1 MSQNEKKPMRS
12 FSGLPFYLVL
22 ILILIVTS
30 IFFFDGPASKSKS
43 LSDALDMIENKA
55 ITKEDVVLNGNELSF
70 KYVDT
75 ATGKKSEIS
84 KKIPYESVDHVMTIL
99 MDAQNNGAIEK
110 FEYKQP
116 TDVSAI
122 MSGIM
127 IVLMLAAMV
136 FFVWVNFSR
145 NQGDGR
151 SAMNFGRSKAK
162 LHDPSKNKVT
172 FGDVAGADEEK
183 EELTEVV
190 DFLKHPKK
198 YSALGAKIPKG
209 ILLHGAPGTGKTLL
223 AKAVAGEAGVP
234 FFSIS
239 GSDFVEM
246 FVGVGASRVRDL
258 FDNAKKNAP
267 CIVFIDE
274 IDAVGRHRG
283 AGMGGGHDER
293 EQTLNQLLVEMDGFG
308 PNEGVIVIAATNRV
322 DILDPALLRPGRFDR
337 RVAVSRPDIKGRADI
352 LKVHAKDKPLEPDV
366 DLKEIA
372 KITPGYTGADL
383 ANLLNEAAL
392 LAARRNAKA
401 ISKADVSEAV
411 FKVMVGPEKKSRVIT
426 DKEKRLTA
434 FHEAGHAIVL
444 RTVSETDHVERVSII
459 PAGGAGGYTAHK
471 PDEDIYY
478 TTKKQLIDSI
488 MISLGG
494 RAAEQIILGEIS
506 TGASSDLQ
514 HCNSVAREMI
524 TRYGMSENFPNV
536 VFDDDDEVF
545 IGKSYG
551 HTKSYSDKYASMIDE
566 EIVVIIGRAYAEV
579 LKILNERMP
588 ILNGVAQRLLEKEK
602 IEGPEFEAL
611 YVNNGVLPADFVE
624 TKTIFD
630 AKNGASDSK
639 NGASDSKN
647 GDADAKKEENSAS
660 STSDETS
667 KGSSSDES
675 AIKGNSD
682 MDKFLKEFNESES
695 DVSNEGDE
703 DQED

>member
-1 MSQNEKKPMRS
+1 MSQQEKKPLRS
-12 FSGLPFYLVL
+12 FSGLPFYLA
-22 ILILIVTS
+22 LIVILVVTS
-30 IFFFDGPASKSKS
+30 YFFFDNPTGKTLT
-43 LSDALDMIENKA
+43 LSETLDMVVDKDIQKQ
-55 ITKEDVVLNGNELSF
+55 DVVLTGNTLEF
-70 KYVDT
+70 KYIDPE
-75 ATGKKSEIS
+75 TGRKAEVS
-84 KKIPYESVDHVMTIL
+84 KKVPYDSLDHVVTIL
-99 MDAQNNGAIEK
+99 MEAKDAGAIEN

-127 IVLMLAAMV
+127 IVLMVGAMA
-136 FFVWVNFSR
+136 FFIWLNFSR
-145 NQGDGR
+145 NQGEGR
-151 SAMNFGRSKAK
+151 NAMNFGRSKAK

-172 FGDVAGADEEK
+172 FADVAGADEEK

-190 DFLKHPKK
+190 DFLKNPKK

-209 ILLHGAPGTGKTLL
+209 ILLNGAPGTGKTLL

-337 RVAVSRPDIKGRADI
+337 RVQVARPDIKGRADI
-352 LKVHAKDKPLEPDV
+352 LKVHAKDKPFEDDV
-366 DLKEIA
+366 DLKEVA

-392 LAARRNAKA
+392 LAARRNAKK
-401 ISKADVSEAV
+401 ISKADVSEAI
-411 FKVMVGPEKKSRVIT
+411 FKIMVGPEKKSRVIT

-444 RTVSETDHVERVSII
+444 RTVSETEHVERVSII
-459 PAGGAGGYTAHK
+459 PAGSAGGYTAHK

-478 TTKKQLIDSI
+478 TTRKQLIDSI

-514 HCNSVAREMI
+514 HCNGVAREMI
-524 TRYGMSENFPNV
+524 TRYGMSEKFPNV
-536 VFDDDDEVF
+536 IFDDDDEVF

-551 HTKSYSDKYASMIDE
+551 HTRSYSETSAAQIDE
-566 EIVVIIGRAYAEV
+566 EVTAIITKAYNDV
-579 LKILNERMP
+579 LDLLNARLDILNA
-588 ILNGVAQRLLEKEK
+588 VAQRLLEKEK
-602 IEGPEFEAL
+602 IEGPEFEAIYTGKD
-611 YVNNGVLPADFVE
+611 YVEEAPASTD
-624 TKTIFD
+624 
-630 AKNGASDSK
+630 
-639 NGASDSKN
+639 
-647 GDADAKKEENSAS
+647 SAS
-660 STSDETS
+660 TEDTAAAPVTAEEML
-667 KGSSSDES
+667 SSSKTDVTVES
-675 AIKGNSD
+675 ALEGVEDAFKEGNSG
-682 MDKFLKEFNESES
+682 ESE
-695 DVSNEGDE
+695 EKK
-703 DQED
+703 

>member
-1 MSQNEKKPMRS
+1 MSQTEKRPKRS

-22 ILILIVTS
+22 IVVLIVAS
-30 IFFFDGPASKSKS
+30 YFFLNGSTAKSTS
-43 LSDALDMIENKA
+43 LSEALNMIQNKEVM
-55 ITKEDVVLNGNELSF
+55 KEDVVLNGNTLSF
-70 KYVDT
+70 KYLDT
-75 ATGKKSEIS
+75 ETGKKREVS
-84 KKIPYESVDHVMTIL
+84 KKVPYDSEDHVLTIL
-99 MDAQNNGAIEK
+99 MEAQAEGSIDK

-122 MSGIM
+122 MSGVM
-127 IVLMLAAMV
+127 IVLMVAAMV
-136 FFVWVNFSR
+136 FFVWINFTR
-145 NQGDGR
+145 NAGDGR
-151 SAMNFGRSKAK
+151 NAMNFGRSKAK

-172 FGDVAGADEEK
+172 FADVAGADEEK

-190 DFLKHPKK
+190 DFLKNPKK

-258 FDNAKKNAP
+258 FDNAKKNSP

-308 PNEGVIVIAATNRV
+308 PNEGVIVIAATNRI

-337 RVAVSRPDIKGRADI
+337 RVAVSRPDIKGRAEI
-352 LKVHAKDKPLEPDV
+352 LKVHAKNKPFEDDV

-392 LAARRNAKA
+392 LAARRNAKK

-411 FKVMVGPEKKSRVIT
+411 FKVMIGPEKKSRVMS

-434 FHEAGHAIVL
+434 FHEAGHAIIL

-478 TTKKQLIDSI
+478 TTRKQLIDNI

-494 RAAEQIILGEIS
+494 RGAEEIILGEIS

-514 HCNSVAREMI
+514 HCNSIAREMI
-524 TRYGMSENFPNV
+524 TRYGMSEQFPNV

-551 HTKSYSDKYASMIDE
+551 HTRVYSEESAAKIDS
-566 EIVVIIGRAYAEV
+566 EISEIIRAAYADV
-579 LKILNERMP
+579 LRILNEKMD
-588 ILNGVAQRLLEKEK
+588 ILNAVAHRLLEKEK
-602 IEGPEFEAL
+602 IEGAEFEEI
-611 YVNNGVLPADFVE
+611 YNNPGMVSLTASSE
-624 TKTIFD
+624 TESD
-630 AKNGASDSK
+630 ASENAG
-639 NGASDSKN
+639 G
-647 GDADAKKEENSAS
+647 ENSADS
-660 STSDETS
+660 VASGEADGTVS
-667 KGSSSDES
+667 GSSEDFVPSSFGDLSGS
-675 AIKGNSD
+675 AGSGD
-682 MDKFLKEFNESES
+682 GLLF
-695 DVSNEGDE
+695 GDE
-703 DQED
+703 GENKKPGED

>member
-1 MSQNEKKPMRS
+1 MSQTDKRPRKS

-22 ILILIVTS
+22 IVILVVACMMFLNDS
-30 IFFFDGPASKSKS
+30 SGKSTS
-43 LSDALDMIENKA
+43 LSEALNMIEDKS
-55 ITKEDVVLNGNELSF
+55 IKKEDVVLNGNTLSF
-70 KYVDT
+70 KYTDPE
-75 ATGKKSEIS
+75 TGKKKEVS
-84 KKIPYESVDHVMTIL
+84 KKVPYESEDHVMTIL
-99 MDAQNNGAIEK
+99 MQAEKAGSIEN

-122 MSGIM
+122 MSGVM
-127 IVLMLAAMV
+127 IFLMIGAMV
-136 FFVWVNFSR
+136 FFIWVNFSR
-145 NQGDGR
+145 NAGEGR

-162 LHDPSKNKVT
+162 LFDPSKNKVN
-172 FGDVAGADEEK
+172 FSDVAGADEEK

-190 DFLKHPKK
+190 DFLKNPKK

-258 FDNAKKNAP
+258 FDSAKKNSP
-267 CIVFIDE
+267 CIIFIDE

-352 LKVHAKDKPLEPDV
+352 LKVHAKNKPLEDDV

-392 LAARRNAKA
+392 LAARRNAKK

-444 RTVSETDHVERVSII
+444 RTVSETEHVERVSII

-471 PDEDIYY
+471 SDEDIYY

-514 HCNSVAREMI
+514 HCNGVAREMI
-524 TRYGMSENFPNV
+524 TRYGMSEKFPNV
-536 VFDDDDEVF
+536 IFDDDDEVF

-551 HTKSYSDKYASMIDE
+551 HTRTYSEQSAAMIDA
-566 EIVVIIGRAYAEV
+566 EIARIIDKAYKDV
-579 LKILNERMP
+579 LDILNDKMA
-588 ILNGVAQRLLEKEK
+588 ILNAVAQRLLEKEK
-602 IEGPEFEAL
+602 IEGPEFEEI
-611 YVNNGVLPADFVE
+611 YVSGGACVTSAVEAPASEDDSSSEGSVGATAE
-624 TKTIFD
+624 EMLADSAAI
-630 AKNGASDSK
+630 AKEIERLEQSDLKDKAEREASEASASD
-639 NGASDSKN
+639 
-647 GDADAKKEENSAS
+647 
-660 STSDETS
+660 TSDAAEAEA
-667 KGSSSDES
+667 KDE
-675 AIKGNSD
+675 KKD
-682 MDKFLKEFNESES
+682 
-695 DVSNEGDE
+695 
-703 DQED
+703 

>member
-1 MSQNEKKPMRS
+1 MSQTDKRPRKS

-22 ILILIVTS
+22 IVILVVACMMFLNDS
-30 IFFFDGPASKSKS
+30 SGKSTS
-43 LSDALDMIENKA
+43 LSEALNMIEDKS
-55 ITKEDVVLNGNELSF
+55 IEKEDVVLNGNTLSF
-70 KYVDT
+70 KYKD
-75 ATGKKSEIS
+75 AETGKKKEVS
-84 KKIPYESVDHVMTIL
+84 KKVPYESEDHVLTIL
-99 MDAQNNGAIEK
+99 MEAEKSGSIES

-122 MSGIM
+122 MSGVM
-127 IVLMLAAMV
+127 IFLMIGAMV
-136 FFVWVNFSR
+136 FFIWVNFSR
-145 NQGDGR
+145 NAGEGR

-162 LHDPSKNKVT
+162 LFDPSKNKVN
-172 FGDVAGADEEK
+172 FSDVAGADEEK

-190 DFLKHPKK
+190 DFLKNPKK

-258 FDNAKKNAP
+258 FDSAKKNSP
-267 CIVFIDE
+267 CIIFIDE

-352 LKVHAKDKPLEPDV
+352 LKVHAKNKPLEDDV

-392 LAARRNAKA
+392 LAARRNAKK

-514 HCNSVAREMI
+514 QCNGVAREMI
-524 TRYGMSENFPNV
+524 TRYGMSEKFPNV

-551 HTKSYSDKYASMIDE
+551 HTRTYSEQSAAMIDA
-566 EIVVIIGRAYAEV
+566 EIARIIDKAYKDV
-579 LKILNERMP
+579 LDILNEKMA
-588 ILNGVAQRLLEKEK
+588 ILNAVAQRLLEKEK
-602 IEGPEFEAL
+602 IEGPEFEEI
-611 YVNNGVLPADFVE
+611 YVSGGAIVTAAVEAPASE
-624 TKTIFD
+624 D
-630 AKNGASDSK
+630 ASSSEGASEGSVGATAEEMLADSAAIAK
-639 NGASDSKN
+639 EIERLEQSDLK
-647 GDADAKKEENSAS
+647 DKAEREASAS
-660 STSDETS
+660 NAAEAEAKDE
-667 KGSSSDES
+667 KKD
-675 AIKGNSD
+675 
-682 MDKFLKEFNESES
+682 
-695 DVSNEGDE
+695 
-703 DQED
+703 

>member
-1 MSQNEKKPMRS
+1 M
-12 FSGLPFYLVL
+12 PFYLVL
-22 ILILIVTS
+22 IVILVVACMMFLNDS
-30 IFFFDGPASKSKS
+30 SGKSTS
-43 LSDALDMIENKA
+43 LSEALNMIEDKS
-55 ITKEDVVLNGNELSF
+55 ITKEDVVLNGNTLSF
-70 KYVDT
+70 KYKDPE
-75 ATGKKSEIS
+75 TGKKKEVS
-84 KKIPYESVDHVMTIL
+84 KKVPYESEDHVLTIL
-99 MDAQNNGAIEK
+99 MEAEKSGSIES

-122 MSGIM
+122 MSGVM
-127 IVLMLAAMV
+127 IFLMIGAMV
-136 FFVWVNFSR
+136 FFIWVNFSR
-145 NQGDGR
+145 NAGEGR

-162 LHDPSKNKVT
+162 LFDPSKNKVN
-172 FGDVAGADEEK
+172 FSDVAGADEEK

-190 DFLKHPKK
+190 DFLKNPKK

-258 FDNAKKNAP
+258 FDSAKKNSP
-267 CIVFIDE
+267 CIIFIDE

-352 LKVHAKDKPLEPDV
+352 LKVHAKNKPLEDDV

-392 LAARRNAKA
+392 LAARRNAKK

-444 RTVSETDHVERVSII
+444 RTVSETEHVERVSII

-514 HCNSVAREMI
+514 HCNGIAREMI
-524 TRYGMSENFPNV
+524 TRYGMSEKFPNV
-536 VFDDDDEVF
+536 IFDDDDEVF

-551 HTKSYSDKYASMIDE
+551 HTRVYSEQSAAEIDAEIARIIDK
-566 EIVVIIGRAYAEV
+566 AYKDV
-579 LKILNERMP
+579 LDILNDKMD
-588 ILNGVAQRLLEKEK
+588 ILNAVAQRLLEKEK
-602 IEGPEFEAL
+602 IEGPEFEEI
-611 YVNNGVLPADFVE
+611 YVSGGACVTAAVEAPASETEGEGASTEGAGADASEGASEGSVGVTADE
-624 TKTIFD
+624 MLADSAAIAKEIERLEQSDLKDKAEREAQAESSDD
-630 AKNGASDSK
+630 AKEE
-639 NGASDSKN
+639 
-647 GDADAKKEENSAS
+647 KK
-660 STSDETS
+660 D
-667 KGSSSDES
+667 
-675 AIKGNSD
+675 
-682 MDKFLKEFNESES
+682 
-695 DVSNEGDE
+695 
-703 DQED
+703 

>member
-1 MSQNEKKPMRS
+1 
-12 FSGLPFYLVL
+12 
-22 ILILIVTS
+22 
-30 IFFFDGPASKSKS
+30 
-43 LSDALDMIENKA
+43 MIEDKS
-55 ITKEDVVLNGNELSF
+55 IVKVDVVLNGNTLSF
-70 KYVDT
+70 KFKDPES
-75 ATGKKSEIS
+75 GKKKEVS
-84 KKIPYESVDHVMTIL
+84 KKVPYESEDHVMTIL
-99 MDAQNNGAIEK
+99 MEAEKSGAIES

-127 IVLMLAAMV
+127 IFLMIGAMV
-136 FFVWVNFSR
+136 FFIWVNFSR
-145 NQGDGR
+145 NAGEGR

-162 LHDPSKNKVT
+162 LFDPSKNKVN
-172 FGDVAGADEEK
+172 FSDVAGADEEK

-190 DFLKHPKK
+190 DFLKNPKK

-258 FDNAKKNAP
+258 FDSAKKNSP
-267 CIVFIDE
+267 CIIFIDE

-352 LKVHAKDKPLEPDV
+352 LKVHAKNKPLEDDV

-392 LAARRNAKA
+392 LAARRNAKK

-444 RTVSETDHVERVSII
+444 RTVSETEHVERVSII

-514 HCNSVAREMI
+514 HCNGIAREMI
-524 TRYGMSENFPNV
+524 TRYGMSEKFPNV
-536 VFDDDDEVF
+536 IFDDDDEVF

-551 HTKSYSDKYASMIDE
+551 HTRVYSEQSAAEIDAEIARIIDK
-566 EIVVIIGRAYAEV
+566 AYKDV
-579 LKILNERMP
+579 LDILNDKMD
-588 ILNGVAQRLLEKEK
+588 ILNAVAQRLLEKEK
-602 IEGPEFEAL
+602 IEGPEFEEI
-611 YVNNGVLPADFVE
+611 YVSGGACVTAAVE
-624 TKTIFD
+624 DT
-630 AKNGASDSK
+630 ASDSEGE
-639 NGASDSKN
+639 GASTE
-647 GDADAKKEENSAS
+647 GAGADASEGASEGSVGVTADEMLADSAAIAKEIERLEQSDLKDKAEREAQASEDASAEAKEEKK
-660 STSDETS
+660 D
-667 KGSSSDES
+667 
-675 AIKGNSD
+675 
-682 MDKFLKEFNESES
+682 
-695 DVSNEGDE
+695 
-703 DQED
+703 

>member
-1 MSQNEKKPMRS
+1 MSQTEKRPKRS

-22 ILILIVTS
+22 IVVLIVAS
-30 IFFFDGPASKSKS
+30 YFFLNGNSAKSAS
-43 LSDALDMIENKA
+43 LSEALNMIEDKQVE
-55 ITKEDVVLNGNELSF
+55 KEDVVLNGNTLSF
-70 KYVDT
+70 KYIDSE
-75 ATGKKSEIS
+75 TGKKKEVS
-84 KKIPYESVDHVMTIL
+84 KKVPYDSEDHVMTIL
-99 MDAQNNGAIEK
+99 MEAQKSGSIEK

-136 FFVWVNFSR
+136 FFVWINFTR
-145 NQGDGR
+145 NAGDGR

-172 FGDVAGADEEK
+172 FADVAGADEEK

-190 DFLKHPKK
+190 DFLKNPKK

-258 FDNAKKNAP
+258 FDNAKKNSP

-308 PNEGVIVIAATNRV
+308 PNEGVIVIAATNRI

-352 LKVHAKDKPLEPDV
+352 LKVHAKNKPFEDDV

-392 LAARRNAKA
+392 LAARRNAKK

-411 FKVMVGPEKKSRVIT
+411 FKVMIGPEKKSRVMS

-434 FHEAGHAIVL
+434 FHEAGHAIIL

-478 TTKKQLIDSI
+478 TTRKQLIDNI

-494 RAAEQIILGEIS
+494 RGAEEIILGEIS

-514 HCNSVAREMI
+514 HCNSIAREMI
-524 TRYGMSENFPNV
+524 TRYGMSEHFLNV
-536 VFDDDDEVF
+536 IFDDDDEVF

-551 HTKSYSDKYASMIDE
+551 HTRVYSEDSAAKIDS
-566 EIVVIIGRAYAEV
+566 EIAEIIRAAYADV
-579 LKILNERMP
+579 LRILNEKMD
-588 ILNGVAQRLLEKEK
+588 ILNAVAQRLLEKEK
-602 IEGPEFEAL
+602 IEGAEFEEI
-611 YVNNGVLPADFVE
+611 YNNPDSVTSGAEAEDAVSGTSESAASAASGTSESSASSGAAD
-624 TKTIFD
+624 
-630 AKNGASDSK
+630 AASAGASDA
-639 NGASDSKN
+639 ASS
-647 GDADAKKEENSAS
+647 GDDGFVPSSFGELSGSAS
-660 STSDETS
+660 TGD
-667 KGSSSDES
+667 GLL
-675 AIKGNSD
+675 
-682 MDKFLKEFNESES
+682 F
-695 DVSNEGDE
+695 GDE
-703 DQED
+703 GEDDGKSGEE

>member
-1 MSQNEKKPMRS
+1 MSQTEKRPKRS

-22 ILILIVTS
+22 IVVLIVAS
-30 IFFFDGPASKSKS
+30 YFFLNGSSAKSTS
-43 LSDALDMIENKA
+43 LSEALNMIQDQEVK
-55 ITKEDVVLNGNELSF
+55 KEDVVLNGNTLSF
-70 KYVDT
+70 KYVEP
-75 ATGKKSEIS
+75 ATGKKKEVS
-84 KKIPYESVDHVMTIL
+84 KKIPYESEDHVMTIL
-99 MDAQNNGAIEK
+99 MEAQESGSIET

-127 IVLMLAAMV
+127 IVLMVAAMV
-136 FFVWVNFSR
+136 FFVWINFTR
-145 NQGDGR
+145 NSGDGR
-151 SAMNFGRSKAK
+151 NAMNFGRSKAK

-172 FGDVAGADEEK
+172 FADVAGADEEK

-190 DFLKHPKK
+190 DFLKNPKK

-258 FDNAKKNAP
+258 FDNAKKNSP

-352 LKVHAKDKPLEPDV
+352 LKVHAKNKPLEEDV

-392 LAARRNAKA
+392 LAARRNAKK

-411 FKVMVGPEKKSRVIT
+411 FKVMIGPEKKSRVMS

-478 TTKKQLIDSI
+478 TTRKQLIDKI
-488 MISLGG
+488 MIALGG
-494 RAAEQIILGEIS
+494 RGAEEIILGEIS

-514 HCNSVAREMI
+514 NCNSIAREMI
-524 TRYGMSENFPNV
+524 TRYGMSEEFPNV
-536 VFDDDDEVF
+536 IFDDDDEVF

-551 HTKSYSDKYASMIDE
+551 HTRSYSEQSAARID
-566 EIVVIIGRAYAEV
+566 AEV
-579 LKILNERMP
+579 RDIIKNAYSEVLRILNEKMD
-588 ILNGVAQRLLEKEK
+588 ILNAVAQRLLEKEK
-602 IEGPEFEAL
+602 IEGAEFEEI
-611 YVNNGVLPADFVE
+611 YNDPAG
-624 TKTIFD
+624 
-630 AKNGASDSK
+630 AMLASASASGASSE
-639 NGASDSKN
+639 ASSEASASEASVSEAPVSGETA
-647 GDADAKKEENSAS
+647 GDGSAASSDGFVPSSFGELSGSAS
-660 STSDETS
+660 SGD
-667 KGSSSDES
+667 GLL
-675 AIKGNSD
+675 
-682 MDKFLKEFNESES
+682 F
-695 DVSNEGDE
+695 GDE
-703 DQED
+703 DEKKPDGE

>member
-1 MSQNEKKPMRS
+1 MSQTDKRPKRS
-12 FSGLPFYLVL
+12 FSGLPFYL
-22 ILILIVTS
+22 ILIVILVVAS
-30 IFFFDGPASKSKS
+30 YFFLNGDTAKSTS
-43 LSDALDMIENKA
+43 LSEALNLIENA
-55 ITKEDVVLNGNELSF
+55 DVVKEDVVLNGNTLSF
-70 KYVDT
+70 KYVDSE
-75 ATGKKSEIS
+75 TGKKKEVS
-84 KKIPYESVDHVMTIL
+84 KKVPYDSEDHVLTIL
-99 MDAQNNGAIEK
+99 MEAQNKGTIES

-127 IVLMLAAMV
+127 IVLMLGAMV
-136 FFVWVNFSR
+136 FFVWINFSR
-145 NQGDGR
+145 NQGEGR

-172 FGDVAGADEEK
+172 FADVAGADEEK

-190 DFLKHPKK
+190 DFLKNPKK

-258 FDNAKKNAP
+258 FDNAKKNSP

-337 RVAVSRPDIKGRADI
+337 RVSVSRPDIKGRADI
-352 LKVHAKDKPLEPDV
+352 LKVHAKNKPLEDDV

-392 LAARRNAKA
+392 LAARRNAKK

-411 FKVMVGPEKKSRVIT
+411 FKVMIGPEKKSRVMS

-478 TTKKQLIDSI
+478 TTKKQLIDNI
-488 MISLGG
+488 MIALGG
-494 RAAEQIILGEIS
+494 RGAEEIILGEIS

-514 HCNSVAREMI
+514 HCNGIAREMI
-524 TRYGMSENFPNV
+524 TRYGMSEQFPNV
-536 VFDDDDEVF
+536 IFDDDDEVF

-551 HTKSYSDKYASMIDE
+551 HTRVYSEQSAARIDE
-566 EIVVIIGRAYAEV
+566 EISVIISKAYDEV
-579 LKILNERMP
+579 LRILNEKMD
-588 ILNGVAQRLLEKEK
+588 ILNAVAQRLLEKEK
-602 IEGPEFEAL
+602 IEGPEFEAI
-611 YVNNGVLPADFVE
+611 YSG
-624 TKTIFD
+624 TD
-630 AKNGASDSK
+630 AAGAGASFE
-639 NGASDSKN
+639 
-647 GDADAKKEENSAS
+647 DADASFDGAGAGNTDTGIASAS
-660 STSDETS
+660 EVSSVEETSSNESASAETSDADASAASPSVGLSAEDMLEGSAMDDTS
-667 KGSSSDES
+667 DSD
-675 AIKGNSD
+675 K
-682 MDKFLKEFNESES
+682 
-695 DVSNEGDE
+695 
-703 DQED
+703 

>member
-1 MSQNEKKPMRS
+1 MSQTEKRPKRS

-22 ILILIVTS
+22 IVILIVAS
-30 IFFFDGPASKSKS
+30 YFFLNGDSGKSTS
-43 LSDALDMIENKA
+43 LSEALNIIESKDMQ
-55 ITKEDVVLNGNELSF
+55 TEDVVLNGNTLSF
-70 KYVDT
+70 KYLDPE
-75 ATGKKSEIS
+75 TGKKKEVS
-84 KKIPYESVDHVMTIL
+84 KKVPYDSEDHVLTIL
-99 MDAQNNGAIEK
+99 IDAQKNGTIES

-127 IVLMLAAMV
+127 IVLMIAAMI
-136 FFVWVNFSR
+136 FIVWINFSR
-145 NQGDGR
+145 NQGEGR

-162 LHDPSKNKVT
+162 LHDPSKNKVN
-172 FGDVAGADEEK
+172 FADVAGADEEK
-183 EELTEVV
+183 EELAEVV
-190 DFLKHPKK
+190 DFLKNPKK

-258 FDNAKKNAP
+258 FDSAKKNAP

-337 RVAVSRPDIKGRADI
+337 RVSVARPDIKGRADI
-352 LKVHAKDKPLEPDV
+352 LKVHAKNKPFEDDV

-392 LAARRNAKA
+392 LAARRNAKK

-444 RTVSETDHVERVSII
+444 RTVSETEHVERVSII

-514 HCNSVAREMI
+514 HCNGIAREMI
-524 TRYGMSENFPNV
+524 TRYGMSEKFPNV
-536 VFDDDDEVF
+536 IFDDDDEVF

-551 HTKSYSDKYASMIDE
+551 HTRVYSEQSAAQIDE
-566 EIVVIIGRAYAEV
+566 EIARIIDKAYNDV
-579 LKILNERMP
+579 LNLLNEKMAILNA
-588 ILNGVAQRLLEKEK
+588 VAHRLLEKEK
-602 IEGPEFEAL
+602 IEGPEFEEI
-611 YVNNGVLPADFVE
+611 YVSGGVIPETPASEEPAAEEKVSEEPASEETASASETIAEKAVE
-624 TKTIFD
+624 ESKATEETVENTESSTEKT
-630 AKNGASDSK
+630 ASDEE
-639 NGASDSKN
+639 
-647 GDADAKKEENSAS
+647 KKS
-660 STSDETS
+660 
-667 KGSSSDES
+667 
-675 AIKGNSD
+675 
-682 MDKFLKEFNESES
+682 
-695 DVSNEGDE
+695 
-703 DQED
+703 

>member
-1 MSQNEKKPMRS
+1 MSQTEKRPKRS

-22 ILILIVTS
+22 IVILIVAS
-30 IFFFDGPASKSKS
+30 YFFLNGDSGKSTS
-43 LSDALDMIENKA
+43 LSEALNIIESKDVKA
-55 ITKEDVVLNGNELSF
+55 EDVVLNGNTLSF
-70 KYVDT
+70 KYLDQE
-75 ATGKKSEIS
+75 TGKKKEVS
-84 KKIPYESVDHVMTIL
+84 KKVPYDSEDHVLTIL
-99 MDAQNNGAIEK
+99 IDAQKNGTIDS

-127 IVLMLAAMV
+127 IVLMIAAMI
-136 FFVWVNFSR
+136 FIVWINFSR
-145 NQGDGR
+145 NQGEGR

-162 LHDPSKNKVT
+162 LHDPSKNKVN
-172 FGDVAGADEEK
+172 FADVAGADEEK
-183 EELTEVV
+183 EELAEVV
-190 DFLKHPKK
+190 DFLKNPKK

-258 FDNAKKNAP
+258 FDSAKKNSP

-337 RVAVSRPDIKGRADI
+337 RVSVARPDIKGRADI
-352 LKVHAKDKPLEPDV
+352 LKVHAKNKPFEDDV

-392 LAARRNAKA
+392 LAARRNAKK

-444 RTVSETDHVERVSII
+444 RTVSETEHVERVSII

-514 HCNSVAREMI
+514 HCNGIAREMI
-524 TRYGMSENFPNV
+524 TRYGMSEKFPNV
-536 VFDDDDEVF
+536 IFDDDDEVF

-551 HTKSYSDKYASMIDE
+551 HTRVYSEQSAAQIDE
-566 EIVVIIGRAYAEV
+566 EIARIIDKAYNDV
-579 LKILNERMP
+579 LDLLNEKMAILNA
-588 ILNGVAQRLLEKEK
+588 VAHRLLEKEK
-602 IEGPEFEAL
+602 IEGPEFEEI
-611 YVNNGVLPADFVE
+611 YVSGGVILETPASEEPATEEKVSEETASEETASASETTEEKAVE
-624 TKTIFD
+624 ESKAAEETVENTESSPEET
-630 AKNGASDSK
+630 ASDEE
-639 NGASDSKN
+639 
-647 GDADAKKEENSAS
+647 KKS
-660 STSDETS
+660 
-667 KGSSSDES
+667 
-675 AIKGNSD
+675 
-682 MDKFLKEFNESES
+682 
-695 DVSNEGDE
+695 
-703 DQED
+703 

>member
-1 MSQNEKKPMRS
+1 MSQTEKRPKKS

-22 ILILIVTS
+22 IVILVVACMMFLNDS
-30 IFFFDGPASKSKS
+30 SGKSTS
-43 LSDALDMIENKA
+43 LSEALNMIEDKS
-55 ITKEDVVLNGNELSF
+55 ITKEDVVLNGNTLSF
-70 KYVDT
+70 KYKDPE
-75 ATGKKSEIS
+75 TGKKKEVS
-84 KKIPYESVDHVMTIL
+84 KKVPYESEDHVLTIL
-99 MDAQNNGAIEK
+99 MEAEKSGSIES

-122 MSGIM
+122 MSGVM
-127 IVLMLAAMV
+127 IFLMIGAMV
-136 FFVWVNFSR
+136 FFIWVNFSR
-145 NQGDGR
+145 NAGEGR

-162 LHDPSKNKVT
+162 LFDPSKNKVN
-172 FGDVAGADEEK
+172 FSDVAGADEEK

-190 DFLKHPKK
+190 DFLKNPKK

-258 FDNAKKNAP
+258 FDSAKKNSP
-267 CIVFIDE
+267 CIIFIDE

-352 LKVHAKDKPLEPDV
+352 LKVHAKNKPLEDDV

-392 LAARRNAKA
+392 LAARRNAKK

-444 RTVSETDHVERVSII
+444 RTVSETEHVERVSII

-514 HCNSVAREMI
+514 HCNGIAREMI
-524 TRYGMSENFPNV
+524 TRYGMSEKFPNV
-536 VFDDDDEVF
+536 IFDDDDEVF

-551 HTKSYSDKYASMIDE
+551 HTRVYSEQSAAEIDAEIARIIDK
-566 EIVVIIGRAYAEV
+566 AYKDV
-579 LKILNERMP
+579 LDILNDKMD
-588 ILNGVAQRLLEKEK
+588 ILNAVAQRLLEKEK
-602 IEGPEFEAL
+602 IEGPEFEEI
-611 YVNNGVLPADFVE
+611 YVSGGAIVTAAVEAPASE
-624 TKTIFD
+624 D
-630 AKNGASDSK
+630 ASAEGASAE
-639 NGASDSKN
+639 GASEESVGVTADEMLADSAAIAKEIERLEQTDKKDKAEREAQASE
-647 GDADAKKEENSAS
+647 DASEDASAEAKEEKK
-660 STSDETS
+660 D
-667 KGSSSDES
+667 
-675 AIKGNSD
+675 
-682 MDKFLKEFNESES
+682 
-695 DVSNEGDE
+695 
-703 DQED
+703 

>member
-1 MSQNEKKPMRS
+1 MSQTEKRPKRS

-22 ILILIVTS
+22 IVILIVAS
-30 IFFFDGPASKSKS
+30 YFFLNGDSGKSTS
-43 LSDALDMIENKA
+43 LSEALNIIESKDVKA
-55 ITKEDVVLNGNELSF
+55 EDVVLNGNTLSF
-70 KYVDT
+70 KYLDQE
-75 ATGKKSEIS
+75 TGKKKEVS
-84 KKIPYESVDHVMTIL
+84 KKVPYDSEDHVLTIL
-99 MDAQNNGAIEK
+99 IDAQKNGTIDS

-127 IVLMLAAMV
+127 IVLMIAAMI
-136 FFVWVNFSR
+136 FIVWINFSR
-145 NQGDGR
+145 NQGEGR

-162 LHDPSKNKVT
+162 LHDPSKNKVN
-172 FGDVAGADEEK
+172 FADVAGADEEK
-183 EELTEVV
+183 EELAEVV
-190 DFLKHPKK
+190 DFLKNPKK

-258 FDNAKKNAP
+258 FDSAKKNSP

-337 RVAVSRPDIKGRADI
+337 RVSVARPDIKGRADI
-352 LKVHAKDKPLEPDV
+352 LKVHAKNKPFEDDV

-392 LAARRNAKA
+392 LAARRNAKK

-444 RTVSETDHVERVSII
+444 RTVSETEHVERVSII

-514 HCNSVAREMI
+514 HCNGIAREMI
-524 TRYGMSENFPNV
+524 TRYGMSEKFPNV
-536 VFDDDDEVF
+536 IFDDDDEVF

-551 HTKSYSDKYASMIDE
+551 HTRVYSEQSAAQIDE
-566 EIVVIIGRAYAEV
+566 EIARIIDKAYNDV
-579 LKILNERMP
+579 LDLLNEKMAILNA
-588 ILNGVAQRLLEKEK
+588 VAHRLLEKEK
-602 IEGPEFEAL
+602 IEGPEFEEI
-611 YVNNGVLPADFVE
+611 YVSGGVIPETPASEEPATEEKVSEETASEETASASETTEEKAVE
-624 TKTIFD
+624 ESKAAEETVENTESSTEET
-630 AKNGASDSK
+630 ASDEE
-639 NGASDSKN
+639 
-647 GDADAKKEENSAS
+647 KKS
-660 STSDETS
+660 
-667 KGSSSDES
+667 
-675 AIKGNSD
+675 
-682 MDKFLKEFNESES
+682 
-695 DVSNEGDE
+695 
-703 DQED
+703 

>member
-1 MSQNEKKPMRS
+1 MSQTEKRPKKS

-22 ILILIVTS
+22 IVILVVACMMFLNDS
-30 IFFFDGPASKSKS
+30 SGKSTS
-43 LSDALDMIENKA
+43 LSEALNMIEDKS
-55 ITKEDVVLNGNELSF
+55 ITKEDVVLNGNTLSF
-70 KYVDT
+70 KYKDPE
-75 ATGKKSEIS
+75 TGKKKEVS
-84 KKIPYESVDHVMTIL
+84 KKVPYESEDHVLTIL
-99 MDAQNNGAIEK
+99 MEAEKSGSIES

-122 MSGIM
+122 MSGVM
-127 IVLMLAAMV
+127 IFLMIGAMV
-136 FFVWVNFSR
+136 FFIWVNFSR
-145 NQGDGR
+145 NAGEGR

-162 LHDPSKNKVT
+162 LFDPSKNKVN
-172 FGDVAGADEEK
+172 FSDVAGADEEK

-190 DFLKHPKK
+190 DFLKNPKK

-258 FDNAKKNAP
+258 FDSAKKNSP
-267 CIVFIDE
+267 CIIFIDE

-352 LKVHAKDKPLEPDV
+352 LKVHAKNKPLEDDV

-392 LAARRNAKA
+392 LAARRNAKK

-444 RTVSETDHVERVSII
+444 RTVSETEHVERVSII

-514 HCNSVAREMI
+514 HCNGVAREMI
-524 TRYGMSENFPNV
+524 TRYGMSEKFPNV
-536 VFDDDDEVF
+536 IFDDDDEVF

-551 HTKSYSDKYASMIDE
+551 HTRVYSEQSAAEIDAEIARIIDK
-566 EIVVIIGRAYAEV
+566 AYKDV
-579 LKILNERMP
+579 LDILNDKMD
-588 ILNGVAQRLLEKEK
+588 ILNAVAQRLLEKEK
-602 IEGPEFEAL
+602 IEGPEFEEI
-611 YVNNGVLPADFVE
+611 YVSGGAVVTAAVEAPASE
-624 TKTIFD
+624 D
-630 AKNGASDSK
+630 ASAEGASENSVGVTADDMLADSAAIAK
-639 NGASDSKN
+639 EIERLEQTDLKDKAEREAQASEDDSE
-647 GDADAKKEENSAS
+647 DASAEAKEEKK
-660 STSDETS
+660 D
-667 KGSSSDES
+667 
-675 AIKGNSD
+675 
-682 MDKFLKEFNESES
+682 
-695 DVSNEGDE
+695 
-703 DQED
+703 

>member
-1 MSQNEKKPMRS
+1 MSQTEKRPKRS

-22 ILILIVTS
+22 IVILIVAS
-30 IFFFDGPASKSKS
+30 YFFLNGDSGKSTS
-43 LSDALDMIENKA
+43 LSEALNIIESKDVKA
-55 ITKEDVVLNGNELSF
+55 EDVVLNGNTLSF
-70 KYVDT
+70 KYLDQE
-75 ATGKKSEIS
+75 TGKKKEVS
-84 KKIPYESVDHVMTIL
+84 KKVPYDSEDHVLTIL
-99 MDAQNNGAIEK
+99 IDAQKNGTIDS

-127 IVLMLAAMV
+127 IVLMIAAMI
-136 FFVWVNFSR
+136 FIVWINFSR
-145 NQGDGR
+145 NQGEGR

-162 LHDPSKNKVT
+162 LHDPSKNKVN
-172 FGDVAGADEEK
+172 FADVAGADEEK
-183 EELTEVV
+183 EELAEVV
-190 DFLKHPKK
+190 DFLKNPKK

-258 FDNAKKNAP
+258 FDSAKKNSP

-337 RVAVSRPDIKGRADI
+337 RVSVARPDIKGRADI
-352 LKVHAKDKPLEPDV
+352 LKVHAKNKPFEDDV

-392 LAARRNAKA
+392 LAARRNAKK

-444 RTVSETDHVERVSII
+444 RTVSETEHVERVSII

-514 HCNSVAREMI
+514 HCNGIAREMI
-524 TRYGMSENFPNV
+524 TRYGMSEKFPNV
-536 VFDDDDEVF
+536 IFDDDDEVF

-551 HTKSYSDKYASMIDE
+551 HTRVYSEQSAAQIDE
-566 EIVVIIGRAYAEV
+566 EIARIIDKAYNDV
-579 LKILNERMP
+579 LELLNEKMAILNA
-588 ILNGVAQRLLEKEK
+588 VAHRLLEKEK
-602 IEGPEFEAL
+602 IEGPEFEEI
-611 YVNNGVLPADFVE
+611 YVSGGVIPETPASEEPATEEKVSEETASEETASASETTEEKAVE
-624 TKTIFD
+624 ESKAAEETVENTESSTEET
-630 AKNGASDSK
+630 ASDEE
-639 NGASDSKN
+639 
-647 GDADAKKEENSAS
+647 KKS
-660 STSDETS
+660 
-667 KGSSSDES
+667 
-675 AIKGNSD
+675 
-682 MDKFLKEFNESES
+682 
-695 DVSNEGDE
+695 
-703 DQED
+703 

>member
-1 MSQNEKKPMRS
+1 MSQTEKRPKRS

-22 ILILIVTS
+22 IVVLIVAS
-30 IFFFDGPASKSKS
+30 YFFLNGSSAKSTS
-43 LSDALDMIENKA
+43 LSEALNMIQNKEV
-55 ITKEDVVLNGNELSF
+55 TKEDVVLNGNTLSF
-70 KYVDT
+70 KYLDT
-75 ATGKKSEIS
+75 ETGKKKEVS
-84 KKIPYESVDHVMTIL
+84 KKVPYDSEDHVLTIL
-99 MDAQNNGAIEK
+99 MEAQAEGSIEK

-127 IVLMLAAMV
+127 IVLMVAAMV
-136 FFVWVNFSR
+136 FFVWINFTR
-145 NQGDGR
+145 NAGDGR
-151 SAMNFGRSKAK
+151 NAMNFGRSKAK

-172 FGDVAGADEEK
+172 FADVAGADEEK

-190 DFLKHPKK
+190 DFLKNPKK

-258 FDNAKKNAP
+258 FDNAKKNSP

-337 RVAVSRPDIKGRADI
+337 RVSVSRPDIKGRADI
-352 LKVHAKDKPLEPDV
+352 LKVHAKNKPFEDDV

-392 LAARRNAKA
+392 LAARRNAKK

-411 FKVMVGPEKKSRVIT
+411 FKVMIGPEKKSRVMS

-434 FHEAGHAIVL
+434 FHEAGHAVIL

-478 TTKKQLIDSI
+478 TTRKQLIDNI

-494 RAAEQIILGEIS
+494 RGAEDIILGEIS

-514 HCNSVAREMI
+514 HCNSIAREMI
-524 TRYGMSENFPNV
+524 TRYGMSEQFPNV

-551 HTKSYSDKYASMIDE
+551 HTRVYSEESAAKIDA
-566 EIVVIIGRAYAEV
+566 EISEIIRAAYADV
-579 LKILNERMP
+579 LRILNEKMD
-588 ILNGVAQRLLEKEK
+588 ILNAVAQRLLEKEK
-602 IEGPEFEAL
+602 IEGAEFEEI
-611 YVNNGVLPADFVE
+611 YNDPA
-624 TKTIFD
+624 
-630 AKNGASDSK
+630 GAMLS
-639 NGASDSKN
+639 
-647 GDADAKKEENSAS
+647 SAS
-660 STSDETS
+660 SASSDTVADVSSEPS
-667 KGSSSDES
+667 SEASSSDAS
-675 AIKGNSD
+675 GDTGAASGS
-682 MDKFLKEFNESES
+682 SEQEGFVPS
-695 DVSNEGDE
+695 SFGDLSGPAGSGDGLLFGDE
-703 DQED
+703 DEDKKSGEN

>member
-1 MSQNEKKPMRS
+1 MSQTEKRPKRS

-22 ILILIVTS
+22 IVILIVAS
-30 IFFFDGPASKSKS
+30 YFFLNGDSGKSTS
-43 LSDALDMIENKA
+43 LSEALNIIQSKDTVA
-55 ITKEDVVLNGNELSF
+55 EDVVLNGNTLSF
-70 KYVDT
+70 KYMD
-75 ATGKKSEIS
+75 AETGKKKEVS
-84 KKIPYESVDHVMTIL
+84 KKVPYDSQDHVLQIL
-99 MDAQNNGAIEK
+99 MDAEKDGAIES

-127 IVLMLAAMV
+127 IVLMIAAMI
-136 FFVWVNFSR
+136 FIVWINFSR
-145 NQGDGR
+145 NQGEGR

-162 LHDPSKNKVT
+162 LHDPSKNKVN
-172 FGDVAGADEEK
+172 FADVAGADEEK
-183 EELTEVV
+183 EELAEVV
-190 DFLKHPKK
+190 DFLKNPKK

-258 FDNAKKNAP
+258 FDSAKKNSP

-337 RVAVSRPDIKGRADI
+337 RVSVARPDIKGRADI
-352 LKVHAKDKPLEPDV
+352 LKVHAKNKPFEDDV

-392 LAARRNAKA
+392 LAARRNAKK

-444 RTVSETDHVERVSII
+444 RTVSETEHVERVSII

-514 HCNSVAREMI
+514 HCNGIAREMI
-524 TRYGMSENFPNV
+524 TRYGMSEKFPNV
-536 VFDDDDEVF
+536 IFDDDDEVF

-551 HTKSYSDKYASMIDE
+551 HTRVYSEQSAAAIDE
-566 EIVVIIGRAYAEV
+566 EIARIIDKAYNDV
-579 LKILNERMP
+579 LDLLNEKMVILNA
-588 ILNGVAQRLLEKEK
+588 VANRLLEKEK
-602 IEGPEFEAL
+602 IEGPEFEQI
-611 YVNNGVLPADFVE
+611 YVSGGVIPASEE
-624 TKTIFD
+624 TPAEEEKT
-630 AKNGASDSK
+630 SVSE
-639 NGASDSKN
+639 
-647 GDADAKKEENSAS
+647 EENAS
-660 STSDETS
+660 ENAAQTTEEKIEETS
-667 KGSSSDES
+667 EIEKAVEELEKR
-675 AIKGNSD
+675 A
-682 MDKFLKEFNESES
+682 ETSETEEKK
-695 DVSNEGDE
+695 D
-703 DQED
+703 DQ

>member
-1 MSQNEKKPMRS
+1 MSQTEKRPKRS

-22 ILILIVTS
+22 IVILIVAS
-30 IFFFDGPASKSKS
+30 YFFLNGDSGKSTS
-43 LSDALDMIENKA
+43 LSEALNIIESKDVKA
-55 ITKEDVVLNGNELSF
+55 EDVVLNGNTLSF
-70 KYVDT
+70 KYLDQE
-75 ATGKKSEIS
+75 TGKKKEVS
-84 KKIPYESVDHVMTIL
+84 KKVPYDSEDHVLTIL
-99 MDAQNNGAIEK
+99 IDAQKNGTIDS

-127 IVLMLAAMV
+127 IVLMIAAMI
-136 FFVWVNFSR
+136 FIVWINFSR
-145 NQGDGR
+145 NQGEGR

-162 LHDPSKNKVT
+162 LHDPSKNKVN
-172 FGDVAGADEEK
+172 FADVAGADEEK
-183 EELTEVV
+183 EELAEVV
-190 DFLKHPKK
+190 DFLKNPKK

-258 FDNAKKNAP
+258 FDSAKKNSP

-337 RVAVSRPDIKGRADI
+337 RVSVARPDIKGRADI
-352 LKVHAKDKPLEPDV
+352 LKVHAKNKPFEDDV

-392 LAARRNAKA
+392 LAARRNAKK

-444 RTVSETDHVERVSII
+444 RTVSETEHVERVSII

-514 HCNSVAREMI
+514 HCNGIAREMI
-524 TRYGMSENFPNV
+524 TRYGMSEKFPNV
-536 VFDDDDEVF
+536 IFDDDDEVF

-551 HTKSYSDKYASMIDE
+551 HTRVYSEQSAAQIDE
-566 EIVVIIGRAYAEV
+566 EIARIIDKAYNDV
-579 LKILNERMP
+579 LDLLNEKMAILNA
-588 ILNGVAQRLLEKEK
+588 VAHRLLEKEK
-602 IEGPEFEAL
+602 IEGPEFEEI
-611 YVNNGVLPADFVE
+611 YVSGGVIPETPASEEPAAEEKVSEETSSEETASASETTEEKAVE
-624 TKTIFD
+624 ESKAAEETVENTESSTEET
-630 AKNGASDSK
+630 ASDEE
-639 NGASDSKN
+639 
-647 GDADAKKEENSAS
+647 KKS
-660 STSDETS
+660 
-667 KGSSSDES
+667 
-675 AIKGNSD
+675 
-682 MDKFLKEFNESES
+682 
-695 DVSNEGDE
+695 
-703 DQED
+703 

>member
-1 MSQNEKKPMRS
+1 MSQTEKRPKKS

-22 ILILIVTS
+22 IVILVVACMMFLNDS
-30 IFFFDGPASKSKS
+30 SGKSTS
-43 LSDALDMIENKA
+43 LSEALNMIEDKS
-55 ITKEDVVLNGNELSF
+55 ITKEDVVLNGNTLSF
-70 KYVDT
+70 KYKDPE
-75 ATGKKSEIS
+75 TGKKKEVS
-84 KKIPYESVDHVMTIL
+84 KKVPYESEDHVLTIL
-99 MDAQNNGAIEK
+99 MEAEKSGSIES

-122 MSGIM
+122 MSGVM
-127 IVLMLAAMV
+127 IFLMIGAMV
-136 FFVWVNFSR
+136 FFIWVNFSR
-145 NQGDGR
+145 NAGEGR

-162 LHDPSKNKVT
+162 LFDPSKNKVN
-172 FGDVAGADEEK
+172 FSDVAGADEEK

-190 DFLKHPKK
+190 DFLKNPKK

-258 FDNAKKNAP
+258 FDSAKKNSP
-267 CIVFIDE
+267 CIIFIDE

-322 DILDPALLRPGRFDR
+322 DILDPALRRPGRFDR

-352 LKVHAKDKPLEPDV
+352 LKVHAKNKPLEDDV

-392 LAARRNAKA
+392 LAARRNAKK

-444 RTVSETDHVERVSII
+444 RTVSETEHVERVSII

-514 HCNSVAREMI
+514 HCNGVAREMI
-524 TRYGMSENFPNV
+524 TRYGMSEKFPNV
-536 VFDDDDEVF
+536 IFDDDDEVF

-551 HTKSYSDKYASMIDE
+551 HTRVYSEQSAAEIDAEIARIIDK
-566 EIVVIIGRAYAEV
+566 AYKDV
-579 LKILNERMP
+579 LDILNDKMD
-588 ILNGVAQRLLEKEK
+588 ILNAVAQRLLEKEK
-602 IEGPEFEAL
+602 IEGPEFEEI
-611 YVNNGVLPADFVE
+611 YVSGGAVVTAAVEAPASE
-624 TKTIFD
+624 D
-630 AKNGASDSK
+630 ASAEGASENSVGVTADDMLADSAAIAK
-639 NGASDSKN
+639 EIERLEQTDLKDKAEREAQASEDDSE
-647 GDADAKKEENSAS
+647 DASAEAKEEKK
-660 STSDETS
+660 D
-667 KGSSSDES
+667 
-675 AIKGNSD
+675 
-682 MDKFLKEFNESES
+682 
-695 DVSNEGDE
+695 
-703 DQED
+703 

>member
-1 MSQNEKKPMRS
+1 MSQTEKRPKRS

-22 ILILIVTS
+22 IVILIVAS
-30 IFFFDGPASKSKS
+30 YFFLNGDSGKSTS
-43 LSDALDMIENKA
+43 LSEALNIIESKDVKA
-55 ITKEDVVLNGNELSF
+55 EDVVLNGNTLSF
-70 KYVDT
+70 KYLDQE
-75 ATGKKSEIS
+75 TGKKKEVS
-84 KKIPYESVDHVMTIL
+84 KKVPYDSEDHVLTIL
-99 MDAQNNGAIEK
+99 IDAQKNGTIDS

-127 IVLMLAAMV
+127 IVLMIAAMI
-136 FFVWVNFSR
+136 FIVWINFSR
-145 NQGDGR
+145 NQGEGR

-162 LHDPSKNKVT
+162 LHDPSKNKVN
-172 FGDVAGADEEK
+172 FADVAGADEEK
-183 EELTEVV
+183 EELAEVV
-190 DFLKHPKK
+190 DFLKNPKK

-258 FDNAKKNAP
+258 FDSAKKNSP

-337 RVAVSRPDIKGRADI
+337 RVSVARPDIKGRADI
-352 LKVHAKDKPLEPDV
+352 LKVHAKNKPFEDDV

-392 LAARRNAKA
+392 LAARRNAKK

-444 RTVSETDHVERVSII
+444 RTVSETEHVERVSII

-514 HCNSVAREMI
+514 HCNGIAREMI
-524 TRYGMSENFPNV
+524 TRYGMSEKFPNV
-536 VFDDDDEVF
+536 IFDDDDEVF

-551 HTKSYSDKYASMIDE
+551 HTRVYSEQSAAQIDE
-566 EIVVIIGRAYAEV
+566 EIARIIDKAYNDV
-579 LKILNERMP
+579 LDLLNEKMAILNA
-588 ILNGVAQRLLEKEK
+588 VAHRLLEKEK
-602 IEGPEFEAL
+602 IEGPEFEEI
-611 YVNNGVLPADFVE
+611 YVSGGVIPETPASEEPATEEKVSEETASEETASASETTEEKAVE
-624 TKTIFD
+624 ESKAAEETVENTESSTEE
-630 AKNGASDSK
+630 NASDEE
-639 NGASDSKN
+639 
-647 GDADAKKEENSAS
+647 KKS
-660 STSDETS
+660 
-667 KGSSSDES
+667 
-675 AIKGNSD
+675 
-682 MDKFLKEFNESES
+682 
-695 DVSNEGDE
+695 
-703 DQED
+703 

>member
-1 MSQNEKKPMRS
+1 MSQTEKRPKKS

-22 ILILIVTS
+22 IVILVVACM
-30 IFFFDGPASKSKS
+30 IFLNDSSGKSTS
-43 LSDALDMIENKA
+43 LSEALNMIEDKS
-55 ITKEDVVLNGNELSF
+55 ITKEDVVLNGNTLSF
-70 KYVDT
+70 KYKDPE
-75 ATGKKSEIS
+75 TGKKKEVS
-84 KKIPYESVDHVMTIL
+84 KKVPYESEDHVLTIL
-99 MDAQNNGAIEK
+99 MEAEKSGSIES

-122 MSGIM
+122 MSGVM
-127 IVLMLAAMV
+127 IFLMIGAMV
-136 FFVWVNFSR
+136 FFIWVNFSR
-145 NQGDGR
+145 NAGEGR

-162 LHDPSKNKVT
+162 LFDPSKNKVN
-172 FGDVAGADEEK
+172 FSDVAGADEEK

-190 DFLKHPKK
+190 DFLKNPKK

-258 FDNAKKNAP
+258 FDSAKKNSP
-267 CIVFIDE
+267 CIIFIDE

-352 LKVHAKDKPLEPDV
+352 LKVHAKNKPLEDDV

-392 LAARRNAKA
+392 LAARRNAKK

-444 RTVSETDHVERVSII
+444 RTVSETEHVERVSII

-514 HCNSVAREMI
+514 HCNGIAREMI
-524 TRYGMSENFPNV
+524 TRYGMSEKFPNV
-536 VFDDDDEVF
+536 IFDDDDEVF

-551 HTKSYSDKYASMIDE
+551 HTRVYSEQSAAEIDAEIARIIDK
-566 EIVVIIGRAYAEV
+566 AYKDV
-579 LKILNERMP
+579 LDILNDKMD
-588 ILNGVAQRLLEKEK
+588 ILNAVAQRLLEKEK
-602 IEGPEFEAL
+602 IEGPEFEEI
-611 YVNNGVLPADFVE
+611 YVSGGAVVTAAVEDTASEAEDASAEGASAEGASEESVGVTADE
-624 TKTIFD
+624 MLADSAAIAKEIERLEQTDKKDKAEREAQAESSDD
-630 AKNGASDSK
+630 AKEE
-639 NGASDSKN
+639 
-647 GDADAKKEENSAS
+647 KK
-660 STSDETS
+660 D
-667 KGSSSDES
+667 
-675 AIKGNSD
+675 
-682 MDKFLKEFNESES
+682 
-695 DVSNEGDE
+695 
-703 DQED
+703 

>member
-1 MSQNEKKPMRS
+1 MSQTEKRPKRS

-22 ILILIVTS
+22 IVILIVAS
-30 IFFFDGPASKSKS
+30 YFFLNSDSGKSTS
-43 LSDALDMIENKA
+43 LSEALNLIQNKDAQV
-55 ITKEDVVLNGNELSF
+55 EDVVLNGNTLSF
-70 KYVDT
+70 KYLD
-75 ATGKKSEIS
+75 AETGKKKEVN
-84 KKIPYESVDHVMTIL
+84 KKVPYESEDHVLTIL
-99 MDAQNNGAIEK
+99 MEAEKNGTIES

-127 IVLMLAAMV
+127 IVLMIAAMI
-136 FFVWVNFSR
+136 FIVWINFSR
-145 NQGDGR
+145 NQGEGR

-162 LHDPSKNKVT
+162 LHDPSKNKVN
-172 FGDVAGADEEK
+172 FADVAGADEEK
-183 EELTEVV
+183 EELAEVV
-190 DFLKHPKK
+190 DFLKNPKK

-258 FDNAKKNAP
+258 FDSAKKNSP

-337 RVAVSRPDIKGRADI
+337 RVSVARPDIKGRADI
-352 LKVHAKDKPLEPDV
+352 LKVHAKNKPFEDDV

-392 LAARRNAKA
+392 LAARRNAKK

-434 FHEAGHAIVL
+434 FHEAGHAVVL
-444 RTVSETDHVERVSII
+444 RTVSETEHVERVSII

-514 HCNSVAREMI
+514 HCNGIAREMI
-524 TRYGMSENFPNV
+524 TRYGMSEKFPNV
-536 VFDDDDEVF
+536 IFDDDDEVF

-551 HTKSYSDKYASMIDE
+551 HTRIYSEQSAASIDE
-566 EIVVIIGRAYAEV
+566 EIARIIDKAYNDV
-579 LKILNERMP
+579 LDLLNEKMVILNA
-588 ILNGVAQRLLEKEK
+588 VANRLLEKEK
-602 IEGPEFEAL
+602 IEGPEFEQI
-611 YVNNGVLPADFVE
+611 YVSGGVIPAD
-624 TKTIFD
+624 
-630 AKNGASDSK
+630 
-639 NGASDSKN
+639 
-647 GDADAKKEENSAS
+647 
-660 STSDETS
+660 TSDETS
-667 KGSSSDES
+667 DASEKAEDTASENAGLTAEEMLAETASIEKAVEDLEKKAEASDEEE
-675 AIKGNSD
+675 K
-682 MDKFLKEFNESES
+682 K
-695 DVSNEGDE
+695 E
-703 DQED
+703 DQ

>member
-1 MSQNEKKPMRS
+1 MSQTEKRPKRS

-22 ILILIVTS
+22 IVILIVAS
-30 IFFFDGPASKSKS
+30 YFFLNGDSGKSTS
-43 LSDALDMIENKA
+43 LSEALNIIESKDV
-55 ITKEDVVLNGNELSF
+55 KVEDVVLNGNTLSF
-70 KYVDT
+70 KYLDQE
-75 ATGKKSEIS
+75 TGKKKEVS
-84 KKIPYESVDHVMTIL
+84 KKVPYDSEDHVLTIL
-99 MDAQNNGAIEK
+99 IDAQKNGTIDS

-127 IVLMLAAMV
+127 IVLMIAAMI
-136 FFVWVNFSR
+136 FIVWINFSR
-145 NQGDGR
+145 NQGEGR

-162 LHDPSKNKVT
+162 LHDPSKNKVN
-172 FGDVAGADEEK
+172 FADVAGADEEK
-183 EELTEVV
+183 EELAEVV
-190 DFLKHPKK
+190 DFLKNPKK

-258 FDNAKKNAP
+258 FDSAKKNSP

-337 RVAVSRPDIKGRADI
+337 RVSVARPDIKGRADI
-352 LKVHAKDKPLEPDV
+352 LKVHAKNKPFEDDV

-392 LAARRNAKA
+392 LAARRNAKK

-444 RTVSETDHVERVSII
+444 RTVSETEHVERVSII

-514 HCNSVAREMI
+514 HCNGIAREMI
-524 TRYGMSENFPNV
+524 TRYGMSEKFPNV
-536 VFDDDDEVF
+536 IFDDDDEVF

-551 HTKSYSDKYASMIDE
+551 HTRVYSEQSAAQIDE
-566 EIVVIIGRAYAEV
+566 EIARIIDKAYNDV
-579 LKILNERMP
+579 LDLLNEKMAILNA
-588 ILNGVAQRLLEKEK
+588 VAHRLLEKEK
-602 IEGPEFEAL
+602 IEGPEFEEI
-611 YVNNGVLPADFVE
+611 YVSGGVIPETPASEEPATEEKVSEETSSEETASASETTEEKAVE
-624 TKTIFD
+624 ESKAAEETVENTESSTEET
-630 AKNGASDSK
+630 ASDEE
-639 NGASDSKN
+639 
-647 GDADAKKEENSAS
+647 KKS
-660 STSDETS
+660 
-667 KGSSSDES
+667 
-675 AIKGNSD
+675 
-682 MDKFLKEFNESES
+682 
-695 DVSNEGDE
+695 
-703 DQED
+703 

>member
-1 MSQNEKKPMRS
+1 MPKDK
-12 FSGLPFYLVL
+12 
-22 ILILIVTS
+22 S
-30 IFFFDGPASKSKS
+30 IK
-43 LSDALDMIENKA
+43 
-55 ITKEDVVLNGNELSF
+55 KEDVVLNGNTLSF
-70 KYVDT
+70 KYTDPE
-75 ATGKKSEIS
+75 TGKKKEVS
-84 KKIPYESVDHVMTIL
+84 KKVPYESEDHVMTIL
-99 MDAQNNGAIEK
+99 MQAEKAGSIEN

-122 MSGIM
+122 MSGVM
-127 IVLMLAAMV
+127 IFLMIGAMV
-136 FFVWVNFSR
+136 FFIWVNFSR
-145 NQGDGR
+145 NAGEGR

-162 LHDPSKNKVT
+162 LFDPSKNKVN
-172 FGDVAGADEEK
+172 FSDVAGADEEK

-190 DFLKHPKK
+190 DFLKNPKK

-258 FDNAKKNAP
+258 FDSAKKNSP
-267 CIVFIDE
+267 CIIFIDE

-352 LKVHAKDKPLEPDV
+352 LKVHAKNKPLEDDV

-392 LAARRNAKA
+392 LAARRNAKK

-444 RTVSETDHVERVSII
+444 RTVSETEHVERVSII

-514 HCNSVAREMI
+514 HCNGVAREMI
-524 TRYGMSENFPNV
+524 TRYGMSEKFPNV
-536 VFDDDDEVF
+536 IFDDDDEVF

-551 HTKSYSDKYASMIDE
+551 HTRTYSEQSAAMIDA
-566 EIVVIIGRAYAEV
+566 EIARIIDKAYKDV
-579 LKILNERMP
+579 LDILNDKMA
-588 ILNGVAQRLLEKEK
+588 ILNAVAQRLLEKEK
-602 IEGPEFEAL
+602 IEGPEFEEI
-611 YVNNGVLPADFVE
+611 YVSGGACVTSAVEAPASEDDSSSEGSVGATAE
-624 TKTIFD
+624 EMLADSAAI
-630 AKNGASDSK
+630 AKEIERLEQSDLKDKAEREASEASASD
-639 NGASDSKN
+639 
-647 GDADAKKEENSAS
+647 
-660 STSDETS
+660 TSDAAEAEA
-667 KGSSSDES
+667 KDE
-675 AIKGNSD
+675 KKD
-682 MDKFLKEFNESES
+682 
-695 DVSNEGDE
+695 
-703 DQED
+703 

>member
-1 MSQNEKKPMRS
+1 MSQTDKRPRKS

-22 ILILIVTS
+22 IVILVVACMMFLNDS
-30 IFFFDGPASKSKS
+30 SGKSTS
-43 LSDALDMIENKA
+43 LSEALNMIEDKS
-55 ITKEDVVLNGNELSF
+55 IKKEDVVLNGNTLSF
-70 KYVDT
+70 KYTDPE
-75 ATGKKSEIS
+75 TGKKKEVS
-84 KKIPYESVDHVMTIL
+84 KKVPYESEDHVMTIL
-99 MDAQNNGAIEK
+99 MQAEKAGSIEN

-122 MSGIM
+122 MSGVM
-127 IVLMLAAMV
+127 IFLMIGAMV
-136 FFVWVNFSR
+136 FFIWVNFSR
-145 NQGDGR
+145 NAGEGR

-162 LHDPSKNKVT
+162 LFDPSKNKVN
-172 FGDVAGADEEK
+172 FSDVAGADEEK

-190 DFLKHPKK
+190 DFLKNPKK

-258 FDNAKKNAP
+258 FDSAKKNSP
-267 CIVFIDE
+267 CIIFIDE

-352 LKVHAKDKPLEPDV
+352 LKVHAKNKPLEDDV

-392 LAARRNAKA
+392 LAARRNAKK

-444 RTVSETDHVERVSII
+444 RTVSETEHVERVSII

-514 HCNSVAREMI
+514 HCNGVAREMI
-524 TRYGMSENFPNV
+524 TRYGMSEKFPNV
-536 VFDDDDEVF
+536 IFDEDDEVF

-551 HTKSYSDKYASMIDE
+551 HTRTYSEQSAAMIDA
-566 EIVVIIGRAYAEV
+566 EIARIIDKAYKDV
-579 LKILNERMP
+579 LDILNDKMA
-588 ILNGVAQRLLEKEK
+588 ILNAVAQRLLEKEK
-602 IEGPEFEAL
+602 IEGPEFEEI
-611 YVNNGVLPADFVE
+611 YVSG
-624 TKTIFD
+624 
-630 AKNGASDSK
+630 GASVTAAVEAPASEDASSSEDASEGSVGATAEEMLADSAAIAK
-639 NGASDSKN
+639 EIERLEQSDLK
-647 GDADAKKEENSAS
+647 DKAEREASAS
-660 STSDETS
+660 NAAEAEAKDE
-667 KGSSSDES
+667 KKD
-675 AIKGNSD
+675 
-682 MDKFLKEFNESES
+682 
-695 DVSNEGDE
+695 
-703 DQED
+703 